1 MRSEVSDD
9 MINVMLRQMGAVS
22 IKTTP
27 AYISIAKFE
36 VGDLRLTYMYEV
48 KDENIYLQ
56 RVDPYPMMIG
66 KIYNDQQVVEI
77 IAADL
82 QRFKN
87 AYNSSNFSRFIKI
100 ANDMST
106 IKITINGESFTAEL
120 YDNDAA
126 KEFAS
131 MLPMT
136 VDASDLHSNEKYY
149 YLSETLPTDASRPD
163 MIHAGDLM
171 LYSNNCIVLFYKDFS
186 TSYSYTPLGRITDT
200 KGLENAVGKSS
211 VRITF
216 EAAE

>member
-1 MRSEVSDD
+1 MRSAVSDD

-36 VGDLRLTYMYEV
+36 IGDLRLTYMYEV

-106 IKITINGESFTAEL
+106 INMEIENLFMRH
-120 YDNDAA
+120 NVA
-126 KEFAS
+126 K
-131 MLPMT
+131 
-136 VDASDLHSNEKYY
+136 SDLEELDIMMGEVHDKLTEMEEDSPFITKPAPEKT
-149 YLSETLPTDASRPD
+149 E
-163 MIHAGDLM
+163 
-171 LYSNNCIVLFYKDFS
+171 
-186 TSYSYTPLGRITDT
+186 
-200 KGLENAVGKSS
+200 E
-211 VRITF
+211 
-216 EAAE
+216 

>member
-36 VGDLRLTYMYEV
+36 IGDIRLTYMYEV

-82 QRFKN
+82 ERFRN
-87 AYNSSNFSRFIKI
+87 AYNSSNFSRFLHI
-100 ANDMST
+100 AGDMSSVNME
-106 IKITINGESFTAEL
+106 IENLFMRHNVSKADLEKIDAMMEEIHGKLKEMKETSPLITAQ
-120 YDNDAA
+120 
-126 KEFAS
+126 
-131 MLPMT
+131 
-136 VDASDLHSNEKYY
+136 
-149 YLSETLPTDASRPD
+149 
-163 MIHAGDLM
+163 
-171 LYSNNCIVLFYKDFS
+171 
-186 TSYSYTPLGRITDT
+186 T
-200 KGLENAVGKSS
+200 KTE
-211 VRITF
+211 
-216 EAAE
+216 